1 MQRILTSTLALMLA
15 VACASPA
22 YAGNPDRSGSAGAG
36 QLLILPWAMSSG
48 VAGANTALVTG
59 VEASF
64 SNVAGLA
71 FVNRTELAVCNQQYL
86 VGTDIQLNSFGFV
99 QAVGGGHFGVT
110 VTSMTFGDIEITTED
125 LPEGGIGSYRPT
137 FSNIGLSY
145 AKAFSNTIYGGLTV
159 RMISESISNVRAN
172 GVAFDAG
179 IRYLAG
185 DDGRLKFGI
194 SLRNVGAPM
203 RYGGDGLTLTAT
215 PQGAAEGLT
224 IMQRSERF
232 ELPSLV
238 NIGFGYDMMRRESI
252 TLTGMGQFTS
262 NSFTRDQVSGGLE
275 LSLRDR
281 FMIRAGYLYEDGLG
295 SEETAQTAMTGPSAG
310 FTVKLPTSD
319 DGYIG
324 LHYGYRTTNPFD
336 GIHSIGLNISM

>member
-15 VACASPA
+15 VACAAPA

-48 VAGANTALVTG
+48 VAGANTALITG

-110 VTSMTFGDIEITTED
+110 VTSMTFGEIEITTED
-125 LPEGGIGSYRPT
+125 LPEGGIGAYRPT

-238 NIGFGYDMMRRESI
+238 NIGFGYDMMRRESM

-281 FMIRAGYLYEDGLG
+281 FILRAGYLYEDGLG
-295 SEETAQTAMTGPSAG
+295 SEETTQTAMTGPSAG
-310 FTVKLPTSD
+310 FTLKLPTSD

>member
-36 QLLILPWAMSSG
+36 QLLIMPWALSSG

-238 NIGFGYDMMRRESI
+238 NIGFGYDMMRRESM

-310 FTVKLPTSD
+310 FTIKLPTSD

>member
-1 MQRILTSTLALMLA
+1 MQRIFHTSIALLLA
-15 VACASPA
+15 VAIAAPA
-22 YAGNPDRSGSAGAG
+22 QAGNPDRSGSAGAG
-36 QLLILPWAMSSG
+36 QLLILPWALSSG

-71 FVNRTELAVCNQQYL
+71 FVNQTELAVCNQQYL
-86 VGTDIQLNSFGFV
+86 MGTDIQLNSVGFV
-99 QAVGGGHFGVT
+99 QAVGGGHLGVT

-125 LPEGGIGSYRPT
+125 LPEGGIGAYRPS

-145 AKAFSNTIYGGLTV
+145 AKAFSNSIYGGLTV
-159 RMISESISNVRAN
+159 RMISESISNVRAQ

-238 NIGFGYDMMRRESI
+238 NIGFGYEMMRRESM

-262 NSFTRDQVSGGLE
+262 NSFTRDQVAGGLE
-275 LSLRDR
+275 LILKDR
-281 FMIRAGYLYEDGLG
+281 FMFRAGYLYEDGIG
-295 SEETAQTAMTGPSAG
+295 DEAATRTAITGPSAG
-310 FTVKLPTSD
+310 FSLKVPTS
-319 DGYIG
+319 GEGHIG
-324 LHYGYRTTNPFD
+324 IHYGYRTTNPFD

>member
-1 MQRILTSTLALMLA
+1 MQRILTSTLALMIA
-15 VACASPA
+15 VAIATPA
-22 YAGNPDRSGSAGAG
+22 HAGNPDRSGSAGAG
-36 QLLILPWAMSSG
+36 QLLILPWALSSG

-86 VGTDIQLNSFGFV
+86 VGTDIQLNSFGFA
-99 QAVGGGHFGVT
+99 QAIGGGHFGISI
-110 VTSMTFGDIEITTED
+110 TSMTFGDIEITTED

-137 FSNIGLSY
+137 FSNIGISY

-215 PQGAAEGLT
+215 PQGAADGLT

-238 NIGFGYDMMRRESI
+238 NIGFGYEMMRRESM

-262 NSFTRDQVSGGLE
+262 NSFTRDQVAGGLE

-281 FMIRAGYLYEDGLG
+281 FMIRAGYLYEDGIG
-295 SEETAQTAMTGPSAG
+295 SEATAQTAMTGPSAG
-310 FTVKLPTSD
+310 FSVKLPTSD
-319 DGYIG
+319 EGYVG

-336 GIHSIGLNISM
+336 GIHSIGLNITM

>member
-1 MQRILTSTLALMLA
+1 MQRIFHTSIALLLA
-15 VACASPA
+15 VAIAAPA
-22 YAGNPDRSGSAGAG
+22 QAGNPDRSGSAGAG
-36 QLLILPWAMSSG
+36 QLLILPWALSSG

-71 FVNRTELAVCNQQYL
+71 FVNQTELAVCNQQYL
-86 VGTDIQLNSFGFV
+86 MGTDIQLNSFGFV
-99 QAVGGGHFGVT
+99 QAVGGGHLGVT

-125 LPEGGIGSYRPT
+125 LPEGGIGAYRPS

-145 AKAFSNTIYGGLTV
+145 AKAFSNSIYGGLTV
-159 RMISESISNVRAN
+159 RMISESISNVRAQ

-238 NIGFGYDMMRRESI
+238 NIGFGYEMMRRESM

-262 NSFTRDQVSGGLE
+262 NSFTRDQVAGGLE
-275 LSLRDR
+275 LSLKDR
-281 FMIRAGYLYEDGLG
+281 FMFRAGYLYEDGIG
-295 SEETAQTAMTGPSAG
+295 DEAATRTAITGPSAG
-310 FTVKLPTSD
+310 FSLKVPTS
-319 DGYIG
+319 GEGHIG
-324 LHYGYRTTNPFD
+324 IHYGYRTTNPFD

>member
-1 MQRILTSTLALMLA
+1 
-15 VACASPA
+15 
-22 YAGNPDRSGSAGAG
+22 
-36 QLLILPWAMSSG
+36 
-48 VAGANTALVTG
+48 
-59 VEASF
+59 
-64 SNVAGLA
+64 
-71 FVNRTELAVCNQQYL
+71 
-86 VGTDIQLNSFGFV
+86 
-99 QAVGGGHFGVT
+99 
-110 VTSMTFGDIEITTED
+110 
-125 LPEGGIGSYRPT
+125 
-137 FSNIGLSY
+137 
-145 AKAFSNTIYGGLTV
+145 
-159 RMISESISNVRAN
+159 
-172 GVAFDAG
+172 
-179 IRYLAG
+179 
-185 DDGRLKFGI
+185 
-194 SLRNVGAPM
+194 
-203 RYGGDGLTLTAT
+203 
-215 PQGAAEGLT
+215 
-224 IMQRSERF
+224 MQRSERF

-238 NIGFGYDMMRRESI
+238 NIGFGYDMMRRESM

>member
-1 MQRILTSTLALMLA
+1 MQRILTSTLALLLA
-15 VACASPA
+15 VAIAAPA
-22 YAGNPDRSGSAGAG
+22 HAGNPDRSGSAGAG
-36 QLLILPWAMSSG
+36 QLLILPWALSSG

-99 QAVGGGHFGVT
+99 QAVGGGHFGIT

-125 LPEGGIGSYRPT
+125 LPEGGIGAYRPT
-137 FSNIGLSY
+137 FSNIGISY
-145 AKAFSNTIYGGLTV
+145 AKAFSNSIYGGLTV

-194 SLRNVGAPM
+194 ALRNVGAPM

-215 PQGAAEGLT
+215 PQGASEGLT

-238 NIGFGYDMMRRESI
+238 NIGFGYEMMRRESM
-252 TLTGMGQFTS
+252 TLSGMGQFTS

-275 LSLRDR
+275 LNLRDR
-281 FMIRAGYLYEDGLG
+281 FMIRAGYLFEEGLG
-295 SEETAQTAMTGPSAG
+295 NEETTRTAISGPSAG
-310 FTVKLPTSD
+310 FSVNLPTSD

>member
-48 VAGANTALVTG
+48 VAGANTALITG

-110 VTSMTFGDIEITTED
+110 VTSMTFGEIEITTED
-125 LPEGGIGSYRPT
+125 LPEGGIGAYRPT

-238 NIGFGYDMMRRESI
+238 NIGFGYDMMRRESM

-281 FMIRAGYLYEDGLG
+281 FILRAGYLYEDGLG
-295 SEETAQTAMTGPSAG
+295 SEETTQTAMTGPSAG

>member
-15 VACASPA
+15 VACAAPA

-48 VAGANTALVTG
+48 VAGANTALITG

-110 VTSMTFGDIEITTED
+110 VTSMTFGEIEITTED
-125 LPEGGIGSYRPT
+125 LPEGGIGAYRPT

-159 RMISESISNVRAN
+159 RMISESMSNVRAN

-238 NIGFGYDMMRRESI
+238 NIGFGYDMMRRESM

-281 FMIRAGYLYEDGLG
+281 FILRAGYLYEDGLG
-295 SEETAQTAMTGPSAG
+295 SEETTQTAMTGPSAG

>member
-1 MQRILTSTLALMLA
+1 MLRILSSTLALILA
-15 VACASPA
+15 VSIANPA
-22 YAGNPDRSGSAGAG
+22 QAGNPDRSGSAGAG
-36 QLLILPWAMSSG
+36 QLLILPWALSSG
-48 VAGANTALVTG
+48 LAGANTALVTG
-59 VEASF
+59 VESTF

-86 VGTDIQLNSFGFV
+86 VGTDIQLNSFGFA
-99 QAVGGGHFGVT
+99 QAVGGGHFGVSI
-110 VTSMTFGDIEITTED
+110 TSMTFGDIEITTED

-137 FSNIGLSY
+137 FSNIGISY

-172 GVAFDAG
+172 GVSFDAG

-185 DDGRLKFGI
+185 DDGRLKFRI

-238 NIGFGYDMMRRESI
+238 NIGFGYELMRRESMKLI
-252 TLTGMGQFTS
+252 GMGQFTS
-262 NSFTRDQVSGGLE
+262 NSFTRDQVAAGLE
-275 LSLRDR
+275 LNLRDR
-281 FMIRAGYLYEDGLG
+281 FMFRAGYLYEDGVG
-295 SEETAQTAMTGPSAG
+295 NDENTRTAMTGPSAG
-310 FTVKLPTSD
+310 LTVTFPTSD
-319 DGYIG
+319 EGYIG

>member
-15 VACASPA
+15 VAFAAPA

-48 VAGANTALVTG
+48 VAGANTALITG

-110 VTSMTFGDIEITTED
+110 VTSMTFGEIEITTED
-125 LPEGGIGSYRPT
+125 LPEGGIGAYRPT

-238 NIGFGYDMMRRESI
+238 NIGFGYDMMRRESM

-281 FMIRAGYLYEDGLG
+281 FILRAGYLYEDGLG
-295 SEETAQTAMTGPSAG
+295 SEETTQTAMTGPSAG

>member
-15 VACASPA
+15 VACAAPA

-48 VAGANTALVTG
+48 VAGANTALITG

-99 QAVGGGHFGVT
+99 QAVGGGHIGVT
-110 VTSMTFGDIEITTED
+110 VTSMTFGEIEITTED
-125 LPEGGIGSYRPT
+125 LPEGGIGAYRPT

-238 NIGFGYDMMRRESI
+238 NIGFGYDMMRRESM

-281 FMIRAGYLYEDGLG
+281 FILRAGYLYEDGLG
-295 SEETAQTAMTGPSAG
+295 SEETTQTAMTGPSAG

>member
-1 MQRILTSTLALMLA
+1 MHRILSTSIALALA
-15 VACASPA
+15 VAIAVPA
-22 YAGNPDRSGSAGAG
+22 QAGNPDRSGSAGAG
-36 QLLILPWAMSSG
+36 QLLILPWALSSG
-48 VAGANTALVTG
+48 VSGANTALVTG
-59 VEASF
+59 VESSF

-99 QAVGGGHFGVT
+99 QAVGGGHLGVT

-125 LPEGGIGSYRPT
+125 LPEGGIGAYRPT

-145 AKAFSNTIYGGLTV
+145 AKAFSNSIYGGLTV

-203 RYGGDGLTLTAT
+203 RYAGDGLTLTAT

-238 NIGFGYDMMRRESI
+238 NIGFGYEMMRRESMS
-252 TLTGMGQFTS
+252 LSGMAQFTS
-262 NSFTRDQVSGGLE
+262 NSFTRDQVAGGLE

-281 FMIRAGYLYEDGLG
+281 FMIRAGYLYEEGIGD
-295 SEETAQTAMTGPSAG
+295 EAVTRTAITGPSAG

-319 DGYIG
+319 EGYIG

>member
-15 VACASPA
+15 VACAAPA

-36 QLLILPWAMSSG
+36 QLLIMPWALSSG

-137 FSNIGLSY
+137 FSNIGISY
-145 AKAFSNTIYGGLTV
+145 AKAFSNSIYGGLTV

-172 GVAFDAG
+172 GVSFDAG

-215 PQGAAEGLT
+215 PQGARFRFDHHAT
-224 IMQRSERF
+224 QRAFRAC
-232 ELPSLV
+232 LPWS
-238 NIGFGYDMMRRESI
+238 
-252 TLTGMGQFTS
+252 TS
-262 NSFTRDQVSGGLE
+262 GSDTR
-275 LSLRDR
+275 
-281 FMIRAGYLYEDGLG
+281 
-295 SEETAQTAMTGPSAG
+295 
-310 FTVKLPTSD
+310 
-319 DGYIG
+319 
-324 LHYGYRTTNPFD
+324 
-336 GIHSIGLNISM
+336 

>member
-1 MQRILTSTLALMLA
+1 MQRILTSTIALLLA
-15 VACASPA
+15 VAIAAPA
-22 YAGNPDRSGSAGAG
+22 HAGNPDRSGSAGAG
-36 QLLILPWAMSSG
+36 QLLILPWALSSG

-125 LPEGGIGSYRPT
+125 LPEGGIGAYRPT
-137 FSNIGLSY
+137 FSNIGISY
-145 AKAFSNTIYGGLTV
+145 AKAFSNSIYGGLTV

-194 SLRNVGAPM
+194 ALRNVGAPM

-238 NIGFGYDMMRRESI
+238 NIGFGYEMMRRESM
-252 TLTGMGQFTS
+252 TLSGMGQFTS

-275 LSLRDR
+275 LNLRDR
-281 FMIRAGYLYEDGLG
+281 FMIRAGYLFEEGLG
-295 SEETAQTAMTGPSAG
+295 NEETTRTAISGPSAG
-310 FTVKLPTSD
+310 FSVNLPTSD

>member
-1 MQRILTSTLALMLA
+1 MQRILTSTLALMIA
-15 VACASPA
+15 VAIATPA
-22 YAGNPDRSGSAGAG
+22 HAGNPDRSGSAGAG
-36 QLLILPWAMSSG
+36 QLLILPWALSSG

-86 VGTDIQLNSFGFV
+86 VGTDIQLNSFGFA
-99 QAVGGGHFGVT
+99 QAVGGGHFGISI
-110 VTSMTFGDIEITTED
+110 TSMTFGDIEITTED

-137 FSNIGLSY
+137 FSNIGISY

-215 PQGAAEGLT
+215 PQGAADGLT

-238 NIGFGYDMMRRESI
+238 NIGFGYEMMRRESM

-262 NSFTRDQVSGGLE
+262 NSFTRDQVAGGLE

-281 FMIRAGYLYEDGLG
+281 FMFRAGYLYEDGIG
-295 SEETAQTAMTGPSAG
+295 SEATAQTAMTGPSAG
-310 FTVKLPTSD
+310 FSVKLPTSD
-319 DGYIG
+319 EGYVG

-336 GIHSIGLNISM
+336 GIHSIGLNITM

>member
-238 NIGFGYDMMRRESI
+238 NIGFGYDMMRRESM

>member
-15 VACASPA
+15 VACAAPA

-48 VAGANTALVTG
+48 VAGANTALITG

-110 VTSMTFGDIEITTED
+110 VTSMTFGEIEITTED
-125 LPEGGIGSYRPT
+125 LPEGGIGAYRPT

-238 NIGFGYDMMRRESI
+238 NIGFGYDMMRRESM

-281 FMIRAGYLYEDGLG
+281 FILRAGYLYEDGLG
-295 SEETAQTAMTGPSAG
+295 SEETTQNAMTGPSAG

-319 DGYIG
+319 DVYIG

>member
-1 MQRILTSTLALMLA
+1 MLRILSSTLALLLA
-15 VACASPA
+15 VSIANPA
-22 YAGNPDRSGSAGAG
+22 QAGNPDRSGSAGAG
-36 QLLILPWAMSSG
+36 QLLILPWALSSG
-48 VAGANTALVTG
+48 LAGANTA
-59 VEASF
+59 

-71 FVNRTELAVCNQQYL
+71 FVNRTELAVCNQQYM

-99 QAVGGGHFGVT
+99 QAVGGGHFGVSI
-110 VTSMTFGDIEITTED
+110 TSMTFGDIEITTED
-125 LPEGGIGSYRPT
+125 LPEGGIGAYRPT
-137 FSNIGLSY
+137 FSNIGISY

-159 RMISESISNVRAN
+159 RMISESISNIRAN
-172 GVAFDAG
+172 GVSFDAG

-215 PQGAAEGLT
+215 PQGAADGLT

-238 NIGFGYDMMRRESI
+238 NIGFGYELMRREGMKV
-252 TLTGMGQFTS
+252 LGMGQFTS
-262 NSFTRDQVSGGLE
+262 NSFTRDQVAAGLE
-275 LSLRDR
+275 LNLRDR
-281 FMIRAGYLYEDGLG
+281 FMLRAGYQYEDGIG
-295 SEETAQTAMTGPSAG
+295 GENSRTAMTGPSAG
-310 FTVKLPTSD
+310 LTVNFPTSD

>member
-1 MQRILTSTLALMLA
+1 MQRILSSTLALLLA
-15 VACASPA
+15 VAIATPVH
-22 YAGNPDRSGSAGAG
+22 AGNPDRSGSAGAG
-36 QLLILPWAMSSG
+36 QLLILPWALSSG

-59 VEASF
+59 VESSF
-64 SNVAGLA
+64 SNVAGMA

-86 VGTDIQLNSFGFV
+86 VGTDIQLNSAGFV
-99 QAVGGGHFGVT
+99 QAVGGGHFGLT
-110 VTSMTFGDIEITTED
+110 VTSMTFGEIEITTED
-125 LPEGGIGSYRPT
+125 LPEGGIGAYRPT
-137 FSNIGLSY
+137 FSNIGISY
-145 AKAFSNTIYGGLTV
+145 AKAFSNSIYGGLTV

-215 PQGAAEGLT
+215 PQGAAESLT

-238 NIGFGYDMMRRESI
+238 NIGFGYEMMRREGM

-275 LSLRDR
+275 LNLRDR
-281 FMIRAGYLYEDGLG
+281 FMLRAGYLYEDGIG
-295 SEETAQTAMTGPSAG
+295 DEAVTRTAITGPSAG
-310 FTVKLPTSD
+310 LSVLFPTND
-319 DGYIG
+319 DGAIG

-336 GIHSIGLNISM
+336 GIHSIGLNITM

>member
-1 MQRILTSTLALMLA
+1 MQRIFHTSIALLLA
-15 VACASPA
+15 VAIAAPVQ
-22 YAGNPDRSGSAGAG
+22 AGNPDRSGSAGAG
-36 QLLILPWAMSSG
+36 QLLILPWALSSG

-71 FVNRTELAVCNQQYL
+71 FVNQTELAVCNQQYL
-86 VGTDIQLNSFGFV
+86 MGTDIQLNSFGFV
-99 QAVGGGHFGVT
+99 QAVGGGHLGVT

-125 LPEGGIGSYRPT
+125 LPEGGIGAYRPS

-145 AKAFSNTIYGGLTV
+145 AKAFSNSIYGGLTV
-159 RMISESISNVRAN
+159 RMISESISNVRAQ

-238 NIGFGYDMMRRESI
+238 NIGFGYEMMRRESM
-252 TLTGMGQFTS
+252 TLSGMGQFTS
-262 NSFTRDQVSGGLE
+262 NSFTRDQVAGGLE
-275 LSLRDR
+275 LSLKDR
-281 FMIRAGYLYEDGLG
+281 FMFRAGYLYEDGIG
-295 SEETAQTAMTGPSAG
+295 DEAATRTAITGPSAG
-310 FTVKLPTSD
+310 FSLKVPTS
-319 DGYIG
+319 GEGHIG
-324 LHYGYRTTNPFD
+324 IHYGYRTTNPFD

>member
-1 MQRILTSTLALMLA
+1 MKRILTSTLALMLS
-15 VACASPA
+15 VALAAPA
-22 YAGNPDRSGSAGAG
+22 FAGNPDRSGSAGAG
-36 QLLILPWAMSSG
+36 QLLILPWALSSG

-99 QAVGGGHFGVT
+99 QAVGGGHFGIT

-125 LPEGGIGSYRPT
+125 LPEGGIGAYRPT
-137 FSNIGLSY
+137 FSNIGISY

-215 PQGAAEGLT
+215 PQGAADGLT

-238 NIGFGYDMMRRESI
+238 NIGFGYEMMRRESM

-262 NSFTRDQVSGGLE
+262 NSFTRDQIAGGLE

-281 FMIRAGYLYEDGLG
+281 FMVRAGYLYEDGIG
-295 SEETAQTAMTGPSAG
+295 TEATAQTAMTGPSAG
-310 FTVKLPTSD
+310 FSVKLPTSD
-319 DGYIG
+319 EGYVG

-336 GIHSIGLNISM
+336 GIHSIGLNITM

>member
-1 MQRILTSTLALMLA
+1 MQRILTSTLALLLA
-15 VACASPA
+15 VAFAAPA
-22 YAGNPDRSGSAGAG
+22 HAGNPDRSGSAGAG
-36 QLLILPWAMSSG
+36 QLLILPWALSSG

-99 QAVGGGHFGVT
+99 QAVGGGHFGIT

-137 FSNIGLSY
+137 FSNIGISY
-145 AKAFSNTIYGGLTV
+145 AKAFSNSIYGGLTV

-215 PQGAAEGLT
+215 PQGAADGLT

-238 NIGFGYDMMRRESI
+238 NIGFGYDMMRRESM

-262 NSFTRDQVSGGLE
+262 NSFTRDQVAGGLE

-281 FMIRAGYLYEDGLG
+281 FMIRAGYLYEDGIG
-295 SEETAQTAMTGPSAG
+295 TEETAQTAMTGPSAG
-310 FTVKLPTSD
+310 FSVKLPTSD
-319 DGYIG
+319 EGYVG

-336 GIHSIGLNISM
+336 GIHSIGLNITM

>member
-1 MQRILTSTLALMLA
+1 MQRILSSTLALLLA
-15 VACASPA
+15 VAIATPVH
-22 YAGNPDRSGSAGAG
+22 AGNPDRSGSAGAG
-36 QLLILPWAMSSG
+36 QLLILPWALSSG

-59 VEASF
+59 VESSF
-64 SNVAGLA
+64 SNVAGMA

-86 VGTDIQLNSFGFV
+86 VGTDIQLNSAGFV
-99 QAVGGGHFGVT
+99 QAVGGGHFGLT
-110 VTSMTFGDIEITTED
+110 VTSMTFGEIEITTED
-125 LPEGGIGSYRPT
+125 LPEGGIGAYRPT
-137 FSNIGLSY
+137 FSNIGISY
-145 AKAFSNTIYGGLTV
+145 AKAFSNSIYGGLTV

-215 PQGAAEGLT
+215 PQGAAESLT

-238 NIGFGYDMMRRESI
+238 NIGFGYEMMRREGM

-275 LSLRDR
+275 LNLRDR
-281 FMIRAGYLYEDGLG
+281 FMLRAGYLYEDGIG
-295 SEETAQTAMTGPSAG
+295 DEAVTRTAITGPSAG
-310 FTVKLPTSD
+310 LSVMFPTND
-319 DGYIG
+319 DGAIG

-336 GIHSIGLNISM
+336 GIHSIGLNITM

>member
-15 VACASPA
+15 VACAAPA

-36 QLLILPWAMSSG
+36 QLLIMPWALSSG

-137 FSNIGLSY
+137 FSNIGISY
-145 AKAFSNTIYGGLTV
+145 AKAFSNSIYGGLTV

-172 GVAFDAG
+172 GVSFDAG

-215 PQGAAEGLT
+215 PQGAPSGLT

-238 NIGFGYDMMRRESI
+238 NIGFGYEMMRRESM
-252 TLTGMGQFTS
+252 TLSGMGQFTS
-262 NSFTRDQVSGGLE
+262 NSFTRDQVAGGLE
-275 LSLRDR
+275 LSLKDR
-281 FMIRAGYLYEDGLG
+281 FMIRAGYLHEDGLG
-295 SEETAQTAMTGPSAG
+295 AEETAQTAMTGPSAG
-310 FTVKLPTSD
+310 FSVKLPTSGE
-319 DGYIG
+319 GYIG

>member
-15 VACASPA
+15 VACAAPA

-48 VAGANTALVTG
+48 VAGANTALITG

-110 VTSMTFGDIEITTED
+110 VTSMTFGEIEITTED
-125 LPEGGIGSYRPT
+125 LPEGGIGAYRPT

-238 NIGFGYDMMRRESI
+238 NIGFGYDMMRRESM

-281 FMIRAGYLYEDGLG
+281 FILRAGYLYEDGLG
-295 SEETAQTAMTGPSAG
+295 SEETTQTAMTGPSAG

>member
-1 MQRILTSTLALMLA
+1 MQRIFHTSIALLLA
-15 VACASPA
+15 VAIAAPVQ
-22 YAGNPDRSGSAGAG
+22 AGNPDRSGSAGAG
-36 QLLILPWAMSSG
+36 QLLILPWALSSG
-48 VAGANTALVTG
+48 VAGADTALVTG

-71 FVNRTELAVCNQQYL
+71 FVNQTELAVCNQQYL
-86 VGTDIQLNSFGFV
+86 MGTDIQLNSFGFV
-99 QAVGGGHFGVT
+99 QAVGGGHLGVT

-125 LPEGGIGSYRPT
+125 LPEGGIGAYRPS

-145 AKAFSNTIYGGLTV
+145 AKAFSNSIYGGLTV
-159 RMISESISNVRAN
+159 RMISESISNVRAQ

-238 NIGFGYDMMRRESI
+238 NIGFGYEMMRRESM
-252 TLTGMGQFTS
+252 TLSGMGQFTS
-262 NSFTRDQVSGGLE
+262 NSFTRDQVAGGLE
-275 LSLRDR
+275 LNLKDR
-281 FMIRAGYLYEDGLG
+281 FMFRAGYLYEDGIG
-295 SEETAQTAMTGPSAG
+295 DEAATRTAITGPSAG
-310 FTVKLPTSD
+310 FSLKVPTS
-319 DGYIG
+319 GEGHIG
-324 LHYGYRTTNPFD
+324 IHYGYRTTNPFD

>member
-1 MQRILTSTLALMLA
+1 MQRILFTSIALTLA
-15 VACASPA
+15 VAIAAPA
-22 YAGNPDRSGSAGAG
+22 HAGNPDRSGSAGAG
-36 QLLILPWAMSSG
+36 QLLILPWALSSG

-59 VEASF
+59 VESSF

-99 QAVGGGHFGVT
+99 QAVGGGHLGVS

-125 LPEGGIGSYRPT
+125 LPEGGIGAYRPT

-145 AKAFSNTIYGGLTV
+145 AKAFSNSIYGGLTV

-203 RYGGDGLTLTAT
+203 RYAGDGLTLTAT
-215 PQGAAEGLT
+215 PQGASEGLT

-238 NIGFGYDMMRRESI
+238 NIGFGYEMMRRESMS
-252 TLTGMGQFTS
+252 LTGMAQFTS
-262 NSFTRDQVSGGLE
+262 NSFTRDQFSGGME
-275 LSLRDR
+275 LSFRDR
-281 FMIRAGYLYEDGLG
+281 FIVRAGYLYEDGIG
-295 SEETAQTAMTGPSAG
+295 DAEVTRTAITGPSAG

-319 DGYIG
+319 DGHIG
-324 LHYGYRTTNPFD
+324 LHYAYRTTNPFD